1 MLKEEILMNVKSEM
15 IFLKRIF
22 NICILIIFTTIVF
35 AVASLI
41 IQKFVIKEEIPNV
54 FGYKILQVMSG
65 SMSGEF
71 ETGDTIL
78 IKEIKNESDL
88 KIGDIITYRIEKN
101 TMVTHRIVNITKIGE
116 KLNYTLKGDANN
128 TEDSEKVTFS
138 NIEGIYIRKLNL
150 IGKTIN
156 FMQKPYGMVIIFMT
170 PILLILYIIN
180 NEKAKVEKRNMRREK
195 RLIYEMQCTKE
206 QLGEQENEKK

>member
-1 MLKEEILMNVKSEM
+1 MNVKSEM

-22 NICILIIFTTIVF
+22 NICILVILTTIVF

-41 IQKFVIKEEIPNV
+41 IQKFVLKEEIPNV

-78 IKEIKNESDL
+78 IKKIKNESDL
-88 KIGDIITYRIEKN
+88 KIGDVITYRIEKN

-150 IGKTIN
+150 IGKLIN
-156 FMQKPYGMVIIFMT
+156 FMQKPYGMVIIFTT
-170 PILLILYIIN
+170 PILLILYIIK
-180 NEKAKVEKRNMRREK
+180 NEKAKEEKRNKRREK

-206 QLGEQENEKK
+206 KLGEK

>member
-1 MLKEEILMNVKSEM
+1 MNVKSEM

-22 NICILIIFTTIVF
+22 NICILVILTTIVF

-41 IQKFVIKEEIPNV
+41 IQKFVLKEEIPNV

-78 IKEIKNESDL
+78 IKKIKNESDL
-88 KIGDIITYRIEKN
+88 KIGDVITYRIEKN

-128 TEDSEKVTFS
+128 IEDSEKVTFS
-138 NIEGIYIRKLNL
+138 NIEGIYIRKLIL
-150 IGKTIN
+150 IGKLIN
-156 FMQKPYGMVIIFMT
+156 FMQKPYGMVIIFTT
-170 PILLILYIIN
+170 PILLILYIIK
-180 NEKAKVEKRNMRREK
+180 NEKAKEEKRNKRREK

-206 QLGEQENEKK
+206 KLGEK

>member
-1 MLKEEILMNVKSEM
+1 MNIKNKM

-22 NICILIIFTTIVF
+22 NICISIIFTTIVL
-35 AVASLI
+35 AVSSLI
-41 IQKFVIKEEIPNV
+41 IQKFVLNEEIPNV

-78 IKEIKNESDL
+78 IKEIENEDDL
-88 KIGDIITYRIEKN
+88 KIGDVITYRIEKN

-128 TEDSEKVTFS
+128 IEDSEKVIFP
-138 NIEGIYIRKLNL
+138 NIEGIYVRKLNL

-170 PILLILYIIN
+170 PILLILYVIN

>member
-1 MLKEEILMNVKSEM
+1 MNVKSE
-15 IFLKRIF
+15 IFFLKRIF
-22 NICILIIFTTIVF
+22 NICISIVFTTIVF
-35 AVASLI
+35 VVASLI
-41 IQKFVIKEEIPNV
+41 IQKFALKEEIPNV

-78 IKEIKNESDL
+78 IKEIKNEGDL
-88 KIGDIITYRIEKN
+88 KIGDVITYRIEKN

-138 NIEGIYIRKLNL
+138 NVEGIYVRKLKL
-150 IGKTIN
+150 IGKLIN

-170 PILLILYIIN
+170 PILLILYVIN
-180 NEKAKVEKRNMRREK
+180 NERVKEEKRNKRREK

-206 QLGEQENEKK
+206 QLGENQNEKK

>member
-1 MLKEEILMNVKSEM
+1 M
-15 IFLKRIF
+15 KRIF
-22 NICILIIFTTIVF
+22 NICISIIFTTIVF
-35 AVASLI
+35 VVASLI
-41 IQKFVIKEEIPNV
+41 IQKFALKEEIPNV

-78 IKEIKNESDL
+78 IKEIKNEGDL
-88 KIGDIITYRIEKN
+88 KIGDVITYRIEKN

-138 NIEGIYIRKLNL
+138 NVEGIYVRKLKL
-150 IGKTIN
+150 IGKLIN

-170 PILLILYIIN
+170 PILLILYVIN
-180 NEKAKVEKRNMRREK
+180 NERVKEEKRNKRREK

-206 QLGEQENEKK
+206 QLGENQNEKK

>member
-1 MLKEEILMNVKSEM
+1 MNGKSE
-15 IFLKRIF
+15 IFFLKRIF
-22 NICILIIFTTIVF
+22 NTCISIIFTIIIL

-41 IQKFVIKEEIPNV
+41 IQKFALKEEVPNI

-78 IKEIKNESDL
+78 IKEVKSEGDL
-88 KIGDIITYRIEKN
+88 KIGDVITYRIEKN
-101 TMVTHRIVNITKIGE
+101 TLVTHRIVNITKIGE

-128 TEDSEKVTFS
+128 IEDSEKITFS
-138 NIEGIYIRKLNL
+138 NIEGIYVRKLNL
-150 IGKTIN
+150 IGKLIT
-156 FMQKPYGMVIIFMT
+156 FMQKPYGLIITFMT
-170 PILLILYIIN
+170 PTLLILIVIN
-180 NEKAKVEKRNMRREK
+180 NEKVKEEKRNRRRRK

-206 QLGEQENEKK
+206 QLGEKQNEKK

>member
-150 IGKTIN
+150 IGKLIN

-170 PILLILYIIN
+170 PILLILYVIN
-180 NEKAKVEKRNMRREK
+180 NEKVKEEKRNKRREK

-206 QLGEQENEKK
+206 QLGEK

>member
-1 MLKEEILMNVKSEM
+1 MNGKSE
-15 IFLKRIF
+15 IFFLKRIF
-22 NICILIIFTTIVF
+22 NTCISIIFTIIIL

-41 IQKFVIKEEIPNV
+41 IQKFALKEEVPNI

-78 IKEIKNESDL
+78 IKEVKSEGDL
-88 KIGDIITYRIEKN
+88 KIGDVITYRIEKN
-101 TMVTHRIVNITKIGE
+101 TLVTHRIVNITKIGE

-128 TEDSEKVTFS
+128 IEDSEKITFS
-138 NIEGIYIRKLNL
+138 NIEGIYVRKLNL
-150 IGKTIN
+150 IGKLIN
-156 FMQKPYGMVIIFMT
+156 FMQKPYGLIITFMT
-170 PILLILYIIN
+170 PTLLILIVIN
-180 NEKAKVEKRNMRREK
+180 NEKVKEEKRNRRRRK

-206 QLGEQENEKK
+206 QLGEKQNEKK